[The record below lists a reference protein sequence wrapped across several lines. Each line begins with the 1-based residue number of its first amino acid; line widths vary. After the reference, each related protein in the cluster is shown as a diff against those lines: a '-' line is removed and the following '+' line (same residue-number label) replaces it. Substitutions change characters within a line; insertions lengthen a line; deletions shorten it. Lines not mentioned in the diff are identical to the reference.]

1 MTKDERTTEEIIAGG
16 MNQKQFLAKLYAIY
30 PGGEAGFWKMANARK
45 LREAGTVVR
54 SYHDQQKE
62 KHKKELAGVQQRR
75 EENYLAFR
83 EDLGLDKNVS
93 DAEAEQLIAEFL
105 HPRTL
110 SEIQADTGGTR
121 RPALIEGL
129 LRQGE
134 TMNVIASPKVGK
146 SWLVYNLAARA
157 STGGELLGF
166 QATRDL
172 GVLLID
178 NELHQDE
185 LGFRVSKVFAEM
197 EVDASADNFQAF
209 SLRGRSV
216 DIYALDRMFSS
227 ISMKGYDLVILD
239 AFYRFLPE
247 GISENDNAQMT
258 QIYNELDRLAKK
270 HSVAFVV
277 IHHSSKGGQGEKSV
291 TDTGAGA
298 GSISRAAD
306 AHLVIREHLDST
318 EESGLFVLEAVTRS
332 WKQPEPKTLEFTWPT
347 WTERADLEPV
357 VKSQAALK
365 ERDKRNKPS
374 SDEVAFKCLDIIRG
388 AQEEGIGRDELA
400 EKVERASSWV
410 SGKMKPFLI
419 GDEPPI
425 AQYKHGRK
433 IRYYSTAI
441 PRSEIVTQENLETCE
456 RLDQAFNLI
465 SQAPGQN
472 LTKGELIERFDDLG
486 VRMRTV
492 TSLVKA
498 MKDDPRFEVQKA
510 GRETLIGIISPD
522 QENLPGD
529 STEVIDQANPFDDRP
544 DGSPGKPR

>member
-277 IHHSSKGGQGEKSV
+277 IHHSSKGGQGEKVGDRHRSRSRLDLQGGRCSPGHQGTSGLDGGV
-291 TDTGAGA
+291 GFIRSRGRDAILETARTENARVHMADMDGASGPGAGRQ
-298 GSISRAAD
+298 IPRR
-306 AHLVIREHLDST
+306 H
-318 EESGLFVLEAVTRS
+318 
-332 WKQPEPKTLEFTWPT
+332 
-347 WTERADLEPV
+347 
-357 VKSQAALK
+357 LK

-400 EKVERASSWV
+400 EK
-410 SGKMKPFLI
+410 G
-419 GDEPPI
+419 
-425 AQYKHGRK
+425 
-433 IRYYSTAI
+433 
-441 PRSEIVTQENLETCE
+441 
-456 RLDQAFNLI
+456 
-465 SQAPGQN
+465 
-472 LTKGELIERFDDLG
+472 
-486 VRMRTV
+486 
-492 TSLVKA
+492 
-498 MKDDPRFEVQKA
+498 
-510 GRETLIGIISPD
+510 
-522 QENLPGD
+522 
-529 STEVIDQANPFDDRP
+529 
-544 DGSPGKPR
+544 